1 MPVIRWI
8 MKHMVVVFV
17 GALVLAGAIYQDKI
31 EAELVQLGYMDAPE
45 PAAVAP
51 ESTAEQTE
59 TVAETAEPAE
69 PAPAPEPAPEPAPA
83 PEPEPVVAEPA
94 PAPAPTPTPVP
105 APAPVAKTEP
115 AKGQMPTHLN
125 APPPAS
131 VPSVS
136 TAAEPAP
143 APAPAMARPQAPVKP
158 FAPSYQSEKQLDEGI
173 KALWISAR
181 QAFWKRDMEKA
192 EELYKKLV
200 AESGEPDAAGE
211 LGNLYYLQR
220 RAKEA
225 AELYYQAGKRYLEG
239 DRPMRAGMV
248 LGPLSQIAPDKARA
262 LRRELME
269 LQDKARTGGVP
280 AGGAD

>member
-45 PAAVAP
+45 PAAAVA
-51 ESTAEQTE
+51 ESTPEPAP
-59 TVAETAEPAE
+59 TVVVKAE

-94 PAPAPTPTPVP
+94 PAPAP
-105 APAPVAKTEP
+105 APVAAVEPAAEP

-125 APPPAS
+125 VAPPAS

-211 LGNLYYLQR
+211 LGNLYYMQR
-220 RAKEA
+220 RAKDA
-225 AELYYQAGKRYLEG
+225 AELYYQAGKRYLAG
-239 DRPMRAGMV
+239 DHPMRAGMV

-269 LQDKARTGGVP
+269 KQ
-280 AGGAD
+280 AGAGK